1 MPTCGRQSAI
11 CSWFS
16 PSIYHVG
23 PRNQS
28 AHQAFFA
35 FFNGFYPLNHC
46 SGQKHYNLMT
56 VQNSQALKLLKLYI
70 NYLYSLQQP
79 YMTVQ
84 KFYSTNGENH
94 DSEILCNLPDIT
106 YQCQPLSTCM
116 SAPQQQATHSS
127 WSSRKIPILFG
138 RHLFYHH
145 METPSTE
152 DMAFRNTILHRTPV
166 EGLQIQFPVRSRKE
180 DTESEAS
187 WDCRVSSE
195 PPETT

>member
-46 SGQKHYNLMT
+46 SGQKHYHLMT
-56 VQNSQALKLLKLYI
+56 IQNSQVLKLLKLYM

-84 KFYSTNGENH
+84 KNLFYQWREPWLRNITQSAW
-94 DSEILCNLPDIT
+94 CNISVSVSLFLHAWV
-106 YQCQPLSTCM
+106 PLSNRPHT
-116 SAPQQQATHSS
+116 AAEA
-127 WSSRKIPILFG
+127 LG
-138 RHLFYHH
+138 RSQSCLEDTFSTTTWKLPALRIWPS
-145 METPSTE
+145 ETPFFTG
-152 DMAFRNTILHRTPV
+152 P
-166 EGLQIQFPVRSRKE
+166 Q
-180 DTESEAS
+180 
-187 WDCRVSSE
+187 
-195 PPETT
+195 